1 MSEHVI
7 REQDKELTEGYRDT
21 TNHNTVLYT
30 IRGRHDFV
38 DQDGRFQVNFEP
50 VEKAKNNPYVHAI
63 RHNSRYLVKL
73 GENGRLFNPYGPF
86 SEGMETKLRV
96 GRPTWKFINTTK
108 ANFDQY
114 VTFLKTKNEVFLKNA
129 EREII

>member
-7 REQDKELTEGYRDT
+7 REQDKDLTEDYRDT

-50 VEKAKNNPYVHAI
+50 VEKDKNITYVHAI
-63 RHNSRYLVKL
+63 RRNSRYLVKL

-86 SEGMETKLRV
+86 SEGMETKQRV

>member
-50 VEKAKNNPYVHAI
+50 VEKAKSNPYVHAI
-63 RHNSRYLVKL
+63 KHNSRYLVKL

-86 SEGMETKLRV
+86 SEGMETKQRV

>member
-7 REQDKELTEGYRDT
+7 REQDKDLTEDYRDT
-21 TNHNTVLYT
+21 TNHNTILYT
-30 IRGRHDFV
+30 IKGRHDFV

-50 VEKAKNNPYVHAI
+50 VEKAKSNPYVHAI
-63 RHNSRYLVKL
+63 KHNSRYLVKL
-73 GENGRLFNPYGPF
+73 GENGKLFNPYGPF
-86 SEGMETKLRV
+86 SEGMETKQRV
-96 GRPTWKFINTTK
+96 GRPTWKFINTSK
-108 ANFDQY
+108 NNFDQY